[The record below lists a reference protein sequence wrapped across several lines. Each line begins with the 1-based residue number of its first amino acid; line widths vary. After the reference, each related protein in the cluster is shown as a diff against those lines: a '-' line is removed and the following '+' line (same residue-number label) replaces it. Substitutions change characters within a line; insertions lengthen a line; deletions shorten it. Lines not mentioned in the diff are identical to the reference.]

1 MSEYDEIFDVVDS
14 EDMVIGKAS
23 RHQVHNNDLM
33 HRFGFIFL
41 FLTLLVA
48 CFFRRGR

>member
-23 RHQVHNNDLM
+23 RLQVHNNDLM
-33 HRFGFIFL
+33 HRSVHIL
-41 FLTLLVA
+41 VLTLLVV